1 MNEKTCAF
9 TGHRPQSLPFGFDEA
24 DRRCRKLKK
33 VLKKQI
39 LGLIKNENVTHFISG
54 MALGVDMYAAE
65 IVLGLKVR
73 HRGIT
78 LECAI
83 PCGDQSAKWSKAMQE
98 RYARIIS
105 KCDKKTL
112 LQTAYTPGCMD
123 RRNRYMVDNADLL
136 IAVWDGGAGGT
147 GNTAGYAL
155 RQGKPVIVIDPL
167 TLSVERKQ

>member
-9 TGHRPQSLPFGFDEA
+9 TGHRPQNLPFGFDEA

-65 IVLGLKVR
+65 IVLELKAR
-73 HRGIT
+73 YSGIT
-78 LECAI
+78 LESAI
-83 PCGDQSAKWSKAMQE
+83 PCGSQSAKWPKAMRE
-98 RYARIIS
+98 RYSDIVSR
-105 KCDKKTL
+105 CDIQTL
-112 LQTAYTPGCMD
+112 LQTDYTPDCMD
-123 RRNRYMVDNADLL
+123 RRNRYMADKSDLL

-147 GNTAGYAL
+147 GNTVRYAL
-155 RQGKPVIVIDPL
+155 SLGKPVIVIDPRNF
-167 TLSVERKQ
+167 SVERRQ